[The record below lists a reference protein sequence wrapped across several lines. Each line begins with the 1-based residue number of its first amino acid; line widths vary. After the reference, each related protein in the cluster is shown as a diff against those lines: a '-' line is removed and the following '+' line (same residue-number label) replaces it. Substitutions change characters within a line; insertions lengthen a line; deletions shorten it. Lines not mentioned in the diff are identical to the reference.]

1 MNDELVKALEAN
13 ADHYVCIV
21 MVNGRTYIRTS
32 IEGFEEKAI
41 IATELEEEAE
51 KIIASQ

>member
-1 MNDELVKALEAN
+1 MNDDLVKALEAN
-13 ADHYVCIV
+13 SDHYVCVI

-41 IATELEEEAE
+41 MATELEEEIE
-51 KIIASQ
+51 KINGSM